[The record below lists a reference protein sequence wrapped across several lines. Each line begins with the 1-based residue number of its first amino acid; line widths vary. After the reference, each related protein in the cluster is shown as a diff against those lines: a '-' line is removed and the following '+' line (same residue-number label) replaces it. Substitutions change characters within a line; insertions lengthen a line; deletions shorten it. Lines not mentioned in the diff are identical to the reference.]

1 MYDRKHSVENSSEL
15 PMKRDRGL
23 KTLSWTGAFAA
34 IAMFAPAWCQAQP
47 AVASGGVISAG
58 AFGAFTAV
66 APGSWIEIYGSNLAA
81 HSRSWSAADFNG
93 NNGPTSLDG
102 TSVTI
107 GGQPAFLDYISP
119 GQVNVQVPSSIGTG
133 AQPLV
138 VQTPAGSSAAYSVTV
153 NAQQPGLLAPGSF
166 AIGGKQY
173 VTAVFNDG
181 TYVLPPGAIPGLAS
195 RRAQPGDSIAFYGV
209 GFGSVTPDTPAGQI
223 VQRLNT
229 LVAPLH
235 IYFGQM
241 EASWSYAGLAPQ
253 AVGLY
258 QFNVVVP
265 NVAGGDAIPLT
276 FSLAGASG
284 HQTLYIPVANGTPAV
299 QVQSL
304 TLSATTVAGGGSVQ
318 GTVLLN
324 AAAPAGGAAVS
335 LSADSTTV
343 SVPATVTV
351 PAGSVSATFTVTAN
365 TVGANQTVNL
375 TASYGGSSAKAAL
388 TVTPA
393 SPGLAFSQITLFL
406 GFNPPG
412 YESQPLGFVVQ
423 PEAGLTTFSVA
434 NSAMGWTGCISS
446 NGNLTFTCNKLAA
459 GYQMIMALDFS
470 LAPVTSASMVV
481 NLQPGAGSY
490 GYDGSASGTFTVSGT
505 VFGTANTN
513 LTLSGPFTGNFE
525 LTK

>member
-1 MYDRKHSVENSSEL
+1 MNDRKHSVENSSEL
-15 PMKRDRGL
+15 PMKRGRGW
-23 KTLSWTGAFAA
+23 KALSWTGAFAA
-34 IAMFAPAWCQAQP
+34 IAMFAPASCQAQP
-47 AVASGGVISAG
+47 AVASGGVVSAG
-58 AFGAFTAV
+58 AFGGFTAV
-66 APGSWIEIYGSNLAA
+66 APGSWIEIYGSNLATN
-81 HSRSWSAADFNG
+81 SRSWSGADFNG
-93 NNGPTSLDG
+93 INGPKSLDG

-119 GQVNVQVPSSIGTG
+119 GQVNVQVPSNIGTG
-133 AQPLV
+133 AQPLI
-138 VQTPAGSSAAYSVTV
+138 VQSPAGSSAAYTVTV

-173 VTAVFNDG
+173 VTAVFGDG
-181 TYVLPPGAIPGLAS
+181 AYVLPPGAIPGLAS
-195 RRAQPGDSIAFYGV
+195 RRAQPGDNIAFYGV

-223 VQRLNT
+223 EQHLNT
-229 LVAPLH
+229 LVASLH

-276 FSLAGASG
+276 FSLAGVSG
-284 HQTLYIPVANGTPAV
+284 HQTLYIPVENGTPAV

-304 TLSATTVAGGGSVQ
+304 TLSANTVAGGGSVQ

-365 TVGANQTVNL
+365 TVGANQVVKV
-375 TASYGGSSAKAAL
+375 TASYGGSSAKAAV

-412 YESQPLGFVVQ
+412 YESQPLGFVIQ
-423 PEAGLTTFSVA
+423 PEAGVTTFSVG
-434 NSAMGWTGCISS
+434 NDAMGWTGCISS
-446 NGNLTFTCNKLAA
+446 NGNLTFTCSKLAS

-470 LAPVTSASMVV
+470 LAPVTSASMVL
-481 NLQPGAGSY
+481 NLQPGAGRSD
-490 GYDGSASGTFTVSGT
+490 YDGTASGTFTVSGT
-505 VFGTANTN
+505 VFGTASTN
-513 LTLSGPFTGNFE
+513 LTLTGPFTGNFE

>member
-1 MYDRKHSVENSSEL
+1 
-15 PMKRDRGL
+15 MKQALSILAGILLAGL
-23 KTLSWTGAFAA
+23 
-34 IAMFAPAWCQAQP
+34 APAWCQAQP

-58 AFGAFTAV
+58 AFGGFTAV
-66 APGSWIEIYGSNLAA
+66 APGSWIEIYGSNLAVD
-81 HSRSWSAADFNG
+81 SRSWSSADFNG
-93 NNGPTSLDG
+93 INGPKSLDG

-119 GQVNVQVPSSIGTG
+119 GQVNVQVPSNIGVG
-133 AQPLV
+133 SQPLI
-138 VQTPAGSSAAYSVTV
+138 VQSPAGSSAAYSVTV
-153 NAQQPGLLAPGSF
+153 NAQQPGLLAPASF
-166 AIGGKQY
+166 SVGGKQY
-173 VTAVFNDG
+173 VTAVFSDG
-181 TYVLPPGAIPGLAS
+181 TTYVLPPGAIPGLAS
-195 RRAQPGDSIAFYGV
+195 RRAQPGDNIAFYGV

-223 VQRLNT
+223 EQHLNT

-241 EASWSYAGLAPQ
+241 EASWSYAGLAPN

-265 NVAGGDAIPLT
+265 NVGGGDAIPVT
-276 FSLAGASG
+276 FSLAATLG
-284 HQTLYIPVANGTPAV
+284 HQTLYIPVQNGNPAV

-304 TLSATTVAGGGSVQ
+304 TLSANTVAGGGTVQ

-335 LSADSTTV
+335 LSSDSTTV

-393 SPGLAFSQITLFL
+393 SPGLTFSQITLFL
-406 GFNPPG
+406 GFTPPG
-412 YESQPLGFVVQ
+412 YESQPLSFVVQ
-423 PEAGLTTFSVA
+423 PEAGLTTFSVG
-434 NSAMGWTGCISS
+434 NSAMAWTGCTSS
-446 NGNLTFTCNKLAA
+446 DGNRTFTCNKLAA
-459 GYQMIMALDFS
+459 GDQMIMALDFS
-470 LAPVTSASMVV
+470 LLPVTSASIVV
-481 NLQPGAGSY
+481 NLQPGAGRPD
-490 GYDGSASGTFTVSGT
+490 YDGTASGTLTVSGT

-513 LTLSGPFTGNFE
+513 LTLSGPFTGNFL

>member
-1 MYDRKHSVENSSEL
+1 
-15 PMKRDRGL
+15 MKRCRGL
-23 KTLSWTGAFAA
+23 NALSWTGALAA
-34 IAMFAPAWCQAQP
+34 ITMLAPAWCQAQP

-58 AFGAFTAV
+58 SFGAFSAV
-66 APGSWIEIYGSNLAA
+66 APGSWIEIYGSNLAVD
-81 HSRSWSAADFNG
+81 SRSWSGADFNG
-93 NNGPTSLDG
+93 INGPTSLDG

-119 GQVNVQVPSSIGTG
+119 GQVNVQVPSNIGTG
-133 AQPLV
+133 SQPLI

-153 NAQQPGLLAPGSF
+153 NAQQPGLLAPASF
-166 AIGGKQY
+166 SVGGKQY
-173 VTAVFNDG
+173 VTALFSDG
-181 TYVLPPGAIPGLAS
+181 ATYVLPPGAIPGLAS
-195 RRAQPGDSIAFYGV
+195 RRAQPGDNIAFYGV
-209 GFGSVTPDTPAGQI
+209 GFGSVTPDTPAGEI
-223 VQRLNT
+223 VQHLNT

-241 EASWSYAGLAPQ
+241 EATWSYAGLAPN

-276 FSLAGASG
+276 FSLAGTLG
-284 HQTLYIPVANGTPAV
+284 HQTLYMPVQNGNPAV

-304 TLSATTVAGGGSVQ
+304 TLSANTVAGGGTLQ

-335 LSADSTTV
+335 LSSDSTTV

-375 TASYGGSSAKAAL
+375 TASYGGSSAKAAV

-406 GFNPPG
+406 GFTPPG
-412 YESQPLGFVVQ
+412 YESQPLGFVIQ
-423 PEAGLTTFSVA
+423 PEAGVTTFSVG
-434 NSAMGWTGCISS
+434 NDAMAWTGCTSS

-459 GYQMIMALDFS
+459 GYQFIMALDFS

-505 VFGTANTN
+505 VFGTASTN

>member
-1 MYDRKHSVENSSEL
+1 
-15 PMKRDRGL
+15 MKQA
-23 KTLSWTGAFAA
+23 LSILAGILLAGS
-34 IAMFAPAWCQAQP
+34 APGWCQAQP

-58 AFGAFTAV
+58 AFGGFTAV

-81 HSRSWSAADFNG
+81 HSRSWSGADFNG
-93 NNGPTSLDG
+93 IDGPTSLDG

-119 GQVNVQVPSSIGTG
+119 GQVNVQVPSNIGTG
-133 AQPLV
+133 SQPLI
-138 VQTPAGSSAAYSVTV
+138 VQSPAGSSAAYSVTV

-173 VTAVFNDG
+173 VTAVFSDG

-195 RRAQPGDSIAFYGV
+195 RRAQPGDNIAFYGV
-209 GFGSVTPDTPAGQI
+209 GFGSVAPDTPAGQI
-223 VQRLNT
+223 EQHLNT

-241 EASWSYAGLAPQ
+241 EATWSYAGLAPN

-276 FSLAGASG
+276 FSLAGILG
-284 HQTLYIPVANGTPAV
+284 RQTLYIPVENGTAAV

-304 TLSATTVAGGGSVQ
+304 TLSANTVAGGGSVQ

-324 AAAPAGGAAVS
+324 TAAPAGGAAVS
-335 LSADSTTV
+335 VSSDSPFAL
-343 SVPATVTV
+343 VPATVTV
-351 PAGSVSATFTVTAN
+351 PAGSASATFTVTAN

-375 TASYGGSSAKAAL
+375 TASYGGSSAKAAV

-406 GFNPPG
+406 GFTPPG
-412 YESQPLGFVVQ
+412 YESQPLAFVIQ
-423 PEAGLTTFSVA
+423 PEAGVTTFSVGDD
-434 NSAMGWTGCISS
+434 AMAWTGCTSS
-446 NGNLTFTCNKLAA
+446 NGNQTFTCNKLAA
-459 GYQMIMALDFS
+459 GDQMIMALDFQ
-470 LAPVTSASMVV
+470 LLPVTSASIVV

-513 LTLSGPFTGNFE
+513 LTLSGPFTGNFL

>member
-1 MYDRKHSVENSSEL
+1 
-15 PMKRDRGL
+15 MKRFLLVLAGIL
-23 KTLSWTGAFAA
+23 LAGS
-34 IAMFAPAWCQAQP
+34 APALCQALP

-58 AFGAFTAV
+58 SFGAFTAV

-81 HSRSWSAADFNG
+81 HSRSWSGADFNG
-93 NNGPTSLDG
+93 INGPTSLDG

-107 GGQPAFLDYISP
+107 GGQKAFVDYISP
-119 GQVNVQVPSSIGTG
+119 GQVNVQVPSNIGTG
-133 AQPLV
+133 SQPLV
-138 VQTPAGSSAAYSVTV
+138 VQTPAGLSAAYSVTV
-153 NAQQPGLLAPGSF
+153 NAQQPGLLAPASF
-166 AIGGKQY
+166 GIGGKQY
-173 VTAVFNDG
+173 VTAVFSDG
-181 TYVLPPGAIPGLAS
+181 SYVLPPGAIPGLAS
-195 RRAQPGDSIAFYGV
+195 RRAQPGDNIEFYGV
-209 GFGSVTPDTPAGQI
+209 GFGSVTPDTPAGAI
-223 VQRLNT
+223 VQHLNT

-265 NVAGGDAIPLT
+265 NVGGGDTIPLT
-276 FSLAGASG
+276 FSMAGTLG
-284 HQTLYIPVANGTPAV
+284 HQTLYIPVQNGTPAV
-299 QVQSL
+299 QMQSL
-304 TLSATTVAGGGSVQ
+304 TLSASTVAGGRSVQ
-318 GTVLLN
+318 GTLLLN

-335 LSADSTTV
+335 LSSDSTTV

-393 SPGLAFSQITLFL
+393 SPGLNFSQITLFL

-412 YESQPLGFVVQ
+412 YESQPLGFVIL
-423 PEAGLTTFSVA
+423 PEAGTTTFSVA

-446 NGNLTFTCNKLAA
+446 NVNLTFTCNKLAA

-505 VFGTANTN
+505 VFGTASTS
-513 LTLSGPFTGNFE
+513 LTLTGPFTGNFS

>member
-1 MYDRKHSVENSSEL
+1 MYDRKYPVENSSEL
-15 PMKRDRGL
+15 PMKRGRGL
-23 KTLSWTGAFAA
+23 KALSWTGAFAA
-34 IAMFAPAWCQAQP
+34 ITMLAPASCQAQP

-58 AFGAFTAV
+58 AFGGFTAV
-66 APGSWIEIYGSNLAA
+66 APGSWIEIYGSNLAVD
-81 HSRSWSAADFNG
+81 SRSWSSADFNG
-93 NNGPTSLDG
+93 INGPNSLDG

-107 GGQPAFLDYISP
+107 GGQPAYLDYISP
-119 GQVNVQVPSSIGTG
+119 GQVNVQVPSNIGTG
-133 AQPLV
+133 SQPLI
-138 VQTPAGSSAAYSVTV
+138 VQSPAGSSAAYTVTV

-173 VTAVFNDG
+173 VTAVFSDG

-195 RRAQPGDSIAFYGV
+195 RRAQPGDNIAFYGI

-223 VQRLNT
+223 EQHLNT
-229 LVAPLH
+229 LVASLH

-241 EASWSYAGLAPQ
+241 EATWSYAGLAPN

-265 NVAGGDAIPLT
+265 NVAGGDAVPLT
-276 FSLAGASG
+276 FSLAGILG
-284 HQTLYIPVANGTPAV
+284 HQTLYIPVENGTPAV

-304 TLSATTVAGGGSVQ
+304 TLSANTVAGGGSVQ

-335 LSADSTTV
+335 LSSDSPFA

-406 GFNPPG
+406 GFTPPG
-412 YESQPLGFVVQ
+412 YESQPLGFVIQ
-423 PEAGLTTFSVA
+423 PEAGLTTFSVGDA
-434 NSAMGWTGCISS
+434 IAWTGCTSS
-446 NGNLTFTCNKLAA
+446 NGNLTFTCNKLAS

-470 LAPVTSASMVV
+470 LAPVTSASMVL
-481 NLQPGAGSY
+481 NLQPGAGRPD
-490 GYDGSASGTFTVSGT
+490 YDGTATGTFTVSGT
-505 VFGTANTN
+505 VFGTANTS
-513 LTLSGPFTGNFE
+513 LTLSGPFTGNFL